1 MASRQS
7 LRDPCGWPPCVAVI
21 NMLHNLLALRWNT
34 TVPPV
39 ARDADDASN
48 ACIPLRGGHP
58 LRLALLLSGPLPR
71 LLLREN
77 SLSCRSCRLL
87 ASTLLLLVVVAPLRF
102 GSLEG
107 SQHRCRFQRVLI
119 HVRSSGLGLRW
130 AHRPAPSR
138 RGQRGEHREVRCQNA
153 PEVHWRRLVDDG
165 SWLRATQRQAF
176 GRDCRC
182 ARRQAPLG
190 VAAGRARSE
199 SHRHSF
205 RLHTTRLRRIFEKL
219 AHHL

>member
-7 LRDPCGWPPCVAVI
+7 LRDPCGWPPCVVVI
-21 NMLHNLLALRWNT
+21 NKLHNLLALRWNT

-39 ARDADDASN
+39 ARDADDTSH
-48 ACIPLRGGHP
+48 ACGLPLHV
-58 LRLALLLSGPLPR
+58 ALLLSGPLPR

-119 HVRSSGLGLRW
+119 HVRSAGLGLRW

-138 RGQRGEHREVRCQNA
+138 SRSERPTHREVSCPNA

-165 SWLRATQRQAF
+165 SWLRATQRQAL
-176 GRDCRC
+176 GRDGGC

-190 VAAGRARSE
+190 VAARRTRSE
-199 SHRHSF
+199 SHRHPF
-205 RLHTTRLRRIFEKL
+205 CLHTARAQADIRKL
-219 AHHL
+219 ALHV